1 MMKKETWKPVTIG
14 GFTGI
19 LMGVAATYGVQ
30 AAMNNEASASES
42 DNSVP
47 AGFDS
52 LSFKDAFNTARA
64 QMGPGGVFEWRGNLY
79 NTYTEAEWN
88 AKTHQE
94 KVQFAEQV
102 TPQPVEEDDDV
113 QIASLPK
120 DEDVEDNRLDADNMQ
135 TVNND
140 VTNDDDDVHV
150 VGFGEVELPNGRTV
164 TVEELDYNGQRV
176 AVIDLDQDGTPD
188 VAMSD
193 LNGNHRADEGEVI
206 DLHTGEA
213 LTFADE
219 TADTVAPAEDLNMY
233 DV

>member
-1 MMKKETWKPVTIG
+1 MKKETWKPVTIG

-19 LMGVAATYGVQ
+19 LMGAAATYGVQ

-42 DNSVP
+42 GNSVP
-47 AGFDS
+47 VGFDS
-52 LSFKDAFNTARA
+52 LSFKDAFNAARA

-79 NTYTEAEWN
+79 NTYTAAEWD

-219 TADTVAPAEDLNMY
+219 TADTVAPTEDLNMY

>member
-19 LMGVAATYGVQ
+19 LMGAAATYGVQ

-42 DNSVP
+42 GNSVP
-47 AGFDS
+47 VGFDS
-52 LSFKDAFNTARA
+52 LSFKDAFNAARA

-79 NTYTEAEWN
+79 NTYTAAEWD

-102 TPQPVEEDDDV
+102 TPQPVEDDDV

-120 DEDVEDNRLDADNMQ
+120 DEDVVDNRLDADNMQ
-135 TVNND
+135 TVNNN

-150 VGFGEVELPNGRTV
+150 VGFGEV
-164 TVEELDYNGQRV
+164 
-176 AVIDLDQDGTPD
+176 
-188 VAMSD
+188 
-193 LNGNHRADEGEVI
+193 
-206 DLHTGEA
+206 
-213 LTFADE
+213 
-219 TADTVAPAEDLNMY
+219 
-233 DV
+233 

>member
-19 LMGVAATYGVQ
+19 LMGAVATYGVQ
-30 AAMNNEASASES
+30 AAMNNEDSASES
-42 DNSVP
+42 NNNVP
-47 AGFDS
+47 VGFDS
-52 LSFKDAFNTARA
+52 LSFKDAFNAARA

-79 NTYTEAEWN
+79 NTYTAAEWD

-94 KVQFAEQV
+94 KVQFAKQV
-102 TPQPVEEDDDV
+102 TPQPVEDDDV

-120 DEDVEDNRLDADNMQ
+120 DEDVADNSFNPDNMQ
-135 TVNND
+135 TVNNN

-176 AVIDLDQDGTPD
+176 AVIDFNQDGTPD

-219 TADTVAPAEDLNMY
+219 TADTVASAEDFNMY